1 VIHRRAQAGIIQ
13 ALGGDEVVC
22 TDDEDLR
29 SRLQEITGGKGVEYA
44 IDCVA
49 GEVAG
54 EIIRNLAPS
63 GMLVQFGALS
73 SHRQTDPAKFLMPVF
88 SPKLIYSAA
97 TIRGWWLPRWLE
109 AQPLERV
116 RKALADLLSMIADR
130 RLTLPETISLPLDRY
145 REAIAMADGGGG
157 EGKKILLKF
166 SDAPDN

>member
-1 VIHRRAQAGIIQ
+1 
-13 ALGGDEVVC
+13 
-22 TDDEDLR
+22 
-29 SRLQEITGGKGVEYA
+29 
-44 IDCVA
+44 
-49 GEVAG
+49 
-54 EIIRNLAPS
+54 
-63 GMLVQFGALS
+63 VQFGALS